1 MDKAPETMYRSNV
14 TSCTFDEKS
23 DAIYDAQ
30 NTCIDNLFFA
40 LRKSHDNPVS
50 ISVESALE
58 KKVEIIDACSNLLKV
73 LKNPEQF
80 ISKYNLKK

>member
-1 MDKAPETMYRSNV
+1 MDKAPEFMYRSNI

-23 DAIYDAQ
+23 DAVFDTQ
-30 NTCIDNLFFA
+30 NTCIDNVFFA

-50 ISVESALE
+50 ITVESALE
-58 KKVEIIDACSNLLKV
+58 KKSEIIEACFNLIKA

-80 ISKYNLKK
+80 ISKYSLKK